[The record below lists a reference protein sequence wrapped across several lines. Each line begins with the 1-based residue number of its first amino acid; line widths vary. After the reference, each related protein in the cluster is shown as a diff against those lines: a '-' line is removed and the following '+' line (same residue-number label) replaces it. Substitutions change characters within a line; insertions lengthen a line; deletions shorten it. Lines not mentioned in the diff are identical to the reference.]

1 MKHTSHS
8 TPPRLLAGR
17 AGFGNLFLAVLVA
30 VCIVAPAAALAQG
43 AKDSAVIFAYQRFS
57 GVGSQQIN
65 TTPAQLQSQ
74 IAELTNGKYNVRPVS
89 EIIDSLF
96 SGQTLKNR
104 TVGLTIDDAYRTVYE
119 NAWPRLKAAG
129 IPFTLF
135 VTTDAVDRGSS
146 LYMTWDQI
154 REMRDNGVT
163 IGTHSASHPHM
174 PISSE
179 AINREALE
187 KSIARIEAELG
198 ERPTLFSYP
207 YGEMSLAARNLVAE
221 LGFKAAFGRHSGAI
235 YPGADRFLLPRFP
248 MNESYG
254 GPKQFN
260 LRANTL
266 ALPLTNVE
274 PADPFVIGSTTPVI
288 GFTIDEAAGRIR
300 AINCF
305 HSAYGAVELHEAG
318 DRRFEIRID
327 KPMTPG
333 IWRINCTMP
342 TGGKRFRWF
351 GMAFYA
357 GNS

>member
-1 MKHTSHS
+1 MKHTSY
-8 TPPRLLAGR
+8 PRPAGQ
-17 AGFGNLFLAVLVA
+17 AGFRNLFLAVFAAASILT
-30 VCIVAPAAALAQG
+30 PAAALAQG
-43 AKDSAVIFAYQRFS
+43 AKESAVIFAYQRFS

-65 TTPAQLQSQ
+65 TTPAQLQAQ
-74 IAELTNGKYNVRPVS
+74 IEELTNGKYDVRPVS
-89 EIIDSLF
+89 EIVDALF
-96 SGQTLKNR
+96 SGQTLNNR

-119 NAWPRLKAAG
+119 SAWPLLKAAG

-135 VTTDAVDRGSS
+135 IATDALDRGSS
-146 LYMTWDQI
+146 LYMTWDQV
-154 REMRDNGVT
+154 RELRDAGVT

-179 AINREALE
+179 AVNRAAIE

-207 YGEMSLAARNLVAE
+207 YGEMSLAARDLVAGM
-221 LGFKAAFGRHSGAI
+221 GFKAAFGRHSGAI

-248 MNESYG
+248 MNESYS

-266 ALPLTNVE
+266 ALPLIDVE
-274 PADPFVIGSTTPVI
+274 PADPFLIGRDTPVI
-288 GFTIDEAAGRIR
+288 GFTIDKAAGRIR

-305 HSAYGAVELHEAG
+305 HSALGAVELYETG
-318 DRRFEIRID
+318 ERRFEIRID

-333 IWRINCTMP
+333 TWRINCTMP
-342 TGGKRFRWF
+342 TGGERFRWF
-351 GMAFYA
+351 GMSFYTA
-357 GNS
+357 AS